1 MQEMA
6 GLDAGAPLFAQVAE
20 RLAGEIADGGLAEGA
35 RVPSTNELA
44 AFYRI
49 NPATAAKGIN
59 VLADE
64 GLLDKRRG
72 IGMFVAAGARAT
84 LLARRRAEFTERYV
98 EPLLTEATRLG
109 IDSDELIGLIK
120 EASNDRE
127 GVAAM
132 TPAISVTGLTRRYPG
147 QVALDDV
154 HLTIGTETITG
165 LLGRNGAGKTT
176 LLRILAGQEF
186 PSSGSVR
193 VLGSPPAENENVL
206 RRLVLVREDQ
216 AYPDFGYPDFKVSH
230 ALRAASICYPNW
242 DEGLASSLLE
252 DFGLR
257 ANKAIKSLSRGQ
269 RSALGITLGLA
280 ARAEVTLFDE
290 PYTGLDAVARQIFY
304 DRLLAEYADFPRTVV
319 LSTHLIDEAA
329 ALFENVVMIDRG
341 RVVLDTA
348 ADGLRGTVT
357 TVSGPVLAVDSFTQG
372 RPVWER
378 RGLGSQASV
387 VMVGQLSG
395 EDRDRARS
403 LGLDLTPL
411 SLQQLVVRASAG
423 PDGAGSLTGRTSA

>member
-1 MQEMA
+1 
-6 GLDAGAPLFAQVAE
+6 
-20 RLAGEIADGGLAEGA
+20 
-35 RVPSTNELA
+35 
-44 AFYRI
+44 
-49 NPATAAKGIN
+49 
-59 VLADE
+59 
-64 GLLDKRRG
+64 
-72 IGMFVAAGARAT
+72 
-84 LLARRRAEFTERYV
+84 
-98 EPLLTEATRLG
+98 
-109 IDSDELIGLIK
+109 
-120 EASNDRE
+120 
-127 GVAAM
+127 M

-193 VLGSPPAENENVL
+193 ILGSPPAENENVL

-216 AYPDFGYPDFKVSH
+216 AYPDFRYPDFKVSH
-230 ALRAASICYPNW
+230 ALRAASFCYPNW
-242 DEGLASSLLE
+242 DAGLASSLLK

-269 RSALGITLGLA
+269 RSALGITIGLA

-290 PYTGLDAVARQIFY
+290 PYAGLDAVARQVFY
-304 DRLLAEYADFPRTVV
+304 DRLLADYADFPRTVL

-329 ALFENVVMIDRG
+329 ALFENVVVIDRG

-348 ADGLRGTVT
+348 ADGLRGMAT
-357 TVSGPVLAVDSFTQG
+357 TVSGPVLAVNSFTEG

-378 RGLGSQASV
+378 RGLGSQASGV
-387 VMVGQLSG
+387 IVGQISP

-423 PDGAGSLTGRTSA
+423 SAGAGSLTERTSA